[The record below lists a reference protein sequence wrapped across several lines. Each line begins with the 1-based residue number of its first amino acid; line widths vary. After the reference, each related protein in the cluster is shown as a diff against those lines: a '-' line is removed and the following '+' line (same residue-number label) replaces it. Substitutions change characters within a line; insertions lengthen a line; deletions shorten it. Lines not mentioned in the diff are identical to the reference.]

1 MSDWKEFSLGE
12 VADPKDRYSFSGG
25 PFGSNL
31 KSEEYTENGI
41 RIIQLQNIGD
51 GTFKDEYKIYTSNEK
66 ADELF
71 SCNIYPGDIVLSK
84 MGDPVAR
91 ATLIP
96 DTHDRYL
103 MASDGIRLKV
113 DPTRF
118 DSTFVLNAIN
128 SPQFRSTAEGVSG
141 GSTRKRIGLTT
152 LKGLTIYAPP
162 LPEQKKIAEILSG
175 IDNTIQHLLKAIS
188 LHERARNAL
197 MESIFQDGYQTAK
210 SGSDEWQTWTIEE
223 LLANTPTPMR
233 SGPFG
238 SALLKEEL
246 AEAGIPFLGIDN
258 VKTEEFVPSFKRFLG
273 NSKFNELRRYEV
285 FPHDVMITIMGTVG
299 RSCVVPEGIGQCVS
313 SKHTWT
319 MTFDRKKVSPEI
331 ICWQL
336 NHFSRTRKKFLE
348 SSQGGVMD
356 AISSQTLRKIEVPI
370 PANKEYAKKLAE
382 QYLSSR
388 RYQQALKA
396 KLAKIRL
403 LKRAVTSNLLS
414 GRKRVTL

>member
-1 MSDWKEFSLGE
+1 MSEQWEKMELGKVCE
-12 VADPKDRYSFSGG
+12 
-25 PFGSNL
+25 
-31 KSEEYTENGI
+31 
-41 RIIQLQNIGD
+41 
-51 GTFKDEYKIYTSNEK
+51 
-66 ADELF
+66 
-71 SCNIYPGDIVLSK
+71 IVLGQS
-84 MGDPVAR
+84 PSS
-91 ATLIP
+91 
-96 DTHDRYL
+96 DTYNQD
-103 MASDGIRLKV
+103 
-113 DPTRF
+113 
-118 DSTFVLNAIN
+118 
-128 SPQFRSTAEGVSG
+128 
-141 GSTRKRIGLTT
+141 RIGLPFFQG
-152 LKGLTIYAPP
+152 KSEFGSKYAQAKIWCSDPVKTAKMNDILLSVRAPVGESNLAPNICCIGRGIAALRADQEKLLQEFLWHQIDFKKVYLQRISQGSTFDAISGKDLSELEIELPP

-175 IDNTIQHLLKAIS
+175 IDNTIQRLLEAIG

-197 MESIFQDGYQTAK
+197 MESIFQDGYQMAK

-299 RSCVVPEGIGQCVS
+299 RSCVVPEGTGQCVS
-313 SKHTWT
+313 SKHIWT
-319 MTFDRKKVSPEI
+319 MTFDCKKVSPEI

-336 NHFSRTRKKFLE
+336 NYFSRTRKKFLE

-356 AISSQTLRKIEVPI
+356 AISSQTLREIEVPI

-403 LKRAVTSNLLS
+403 LKSAVTSNLLS
-414 GRKRVTL
+414 GRKRVTV